1 MQKQER
7 SSRSL
12 NSEAPSLDETAI
24 ARIILKE
31 RKKSTIKD
39 QSIREMS
46 PSKVLRYLQLNAE
59 RTPTLFQ
66 TIFTSQ
72 HQPLQYVHNKYEVS
86 TVPGFKMPY
95 IRYTSERT
103 NLPQGFDNYLVRI
116 IMKKNEIVTDQP
128 YYEQQMPVNLWRWV
142 NFKKIPTMMWRF
154 KQQNKN
160 YLKRYKPVT
169 RAYVYLT
176 LWNTLY
182 RLMNLKKEK
191 LEARQG
197 CEPKNLKKKKVP
209 LEASGTIM
217 SFLDLVKLNDNH

>member
-12 NSEAPSLDETAI
+12 NSEAPSLDETAV

-46 PSKVLRYLQLNAE
+46 PSKVLRYLQLNAN

-66 TIFTSQ
+66 TIFTAQ
-72 HQPLQYVHNKYEVS
+72 HQPLQYVHNKYEVN

-116 IMKKNEIVTDQP
+116 IINKNEIVTDQP
-128 YYEQQMPVNLWRWV
+128 YYEHGMPLNLWRWV

-160 YLKRYKPVT
+160 YLKRYKPIT
-169 RAYVYLT
+169 RAYVYST

-182 RLMNLKKEK
+182 RLMNLKTEK

-197 CEPKNLKKKKVP
+197 RKPINPKKKKALP
-209 LEASGTIM
+209 ESSGTIM
-217 SFLDLVKLNDNH
+217 SFLELLKLNNYH